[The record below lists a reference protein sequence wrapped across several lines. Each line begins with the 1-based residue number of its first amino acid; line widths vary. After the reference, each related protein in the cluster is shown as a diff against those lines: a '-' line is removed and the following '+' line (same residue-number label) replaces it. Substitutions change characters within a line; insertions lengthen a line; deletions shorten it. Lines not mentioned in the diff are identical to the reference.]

1 MDELSRCLA
10 AGSLLVHSEKSGPV
24 PDLRTVLLT
33 RLTQYRTQR
42 GLPERGDSDYTLEQ
56 AQEETAQESLSV
68 VESVQRILD
77 QDEVLRPASD
87 VPPHPKGDTP
97 GEVPLI
103 GTRDISQLRTLLS
116 IIFKWGT
123 EPLLAHIQVVWP
135 PKGDSHARPRSKIL
149 AVDDAPQSYARLTSM
164 TRRLLSVLFP
174 RRVHGTMPQT
184 LITTTLLNRHTT
196 DLLRPGIT
204 LGWVQKALST
214 EPFSVV
220 DDLRPPIM
228 RLMSM

>member
-1 MDELSRCLA
+1 MR
-10 AGSLLVHSEKSGPV
+10 
-24 PDLRTVLLT
+24 LT
-33 RLTQYRTQR
+33 RYRTQR
-42 GLPERGDSDYTLEQ
+42 GLPERDDNNYTLEQ
-56 AQEETAQESLSV
+56 AQEETAQEALSV

-77 QDEVLRPASD
+77 QDEGLRLPSD
-87 VPPHPKGDTP
+87 APPHSTGDTP

-123 EPLLAHIQVVWP
+123 EPLLAYIKVVWP
-135 PKGDSHARPRSKIL
+135 SRGDSRAQHWPKIL
-149 AVDDAPQSYARLTSM
+149 DIDDAPQSYARLTSM
-164 TRRLLSVLFP
+164 TRRLLSLLFP
-174 RRVHGTMPQT
+174 RGVHGTMPQT

-196 DLLRPGIT
+196 DLLNPGIT
-204 LGWVQKALST
+204 LGWVPKASST
-214 EPFSVV
+214 EPFSAV